1 MIHQEIRKK
10 FLDFFE
16 KRGHKI
22 VPSSSLIPE
31 DKSVLFTSAGMQ
43 QFKKYYLDSDSPYG
57 NRAASIQKCIRTTDI
72 DEVGDGSHLT
82 FFEMLGNFSFR
93 FPKGDS
99 SYFKEEAIKL
109 GYELMVNELGISLEN
124 IKISVFKGDPKNN
137 VPEDRESLEIWKSL
151 GIPEDKIFFGSIE
164 DNFWG
169 PTGSEGPCGPTTEI
183 HIGGLEIWNIV
194 FNEYYCDAPRED
206 LLKGEANLM
215 PLERKGVDTGMGLE
229 RLVMIMQGKRSVF
242 ETDLF
247 SPIITELRGKNLYD
261 YEANGRSE
269 RIIADHLKASVFIV
283 SNGIAPSNIGRGYIL
298 RRLIRK
304 IMRHSKK
311 LNLPEDFLQRSLK
324 TIINIYKGQYPDLE
338 KSKDKILT
346 VFNEEFDKFKK
357 VLSKEI
363 PKIEK
368 DIEELK
374 NKGQKTIPGYY
385 IFGVQQSS
393 GVTLDIMED
402 IAREK
407 NMEIDIK
414 GFQEEE
420 KKHKEVSKISQ
431 EKKFKK

>member
-1 MIHQEIRKK
+1 MNHQEIRKK
-10 FLDFFE
+10 FLDFF
-16 KRGHKI
+16 KKKGHKF

-31 DKSVLFTSAGMQ
+31 DQSVLFTSAGMQ

-57 NRAASIQKCIRTTDI
+57 NRTASIQKCIRTTDI
-72 DEVGDGSHLT
+72 DEVGDESHLT

-99 SYFKEEAIKL
+99 SYFKEEAIKF
-109 GYELMVNELGISLEN
+109 GYELMVNEFGIPLKK
-124 IKISVFKGDPKNN
+124 IKISVFRGDPKNN
-137 VPEDRESLEIWKSL
+137 VPEDRESLEIWTSL

-169 PTGSEGPCGPTTEI
+169 PTGGEGPCGPTTEI
-183 HIGGLEIWNIV
+183 IVGGIEVWNIV
-194 FNEYYCDAPRED
+194 FNEYYCDKEKH
-206 LLKGEANLM
+206 LV

-229 RLVMIMQGKRSVF
+229 RLAMVMQGKRSVF

-247 SPIITELRGKNLYD
+247 SPLITELRGRNLYD

-269 RIIADHLKASVFIV
+269 RIVADHLKAGAFVV
-283 SNGIAPSNIGRGYIL
+283 SDGIAPSNIGRGYIL

-311 LNLPEDFLQRSLK
+311 LNLSEDFLQRSAE

-357 VLSKEI
+357 VLTKEI

-368 DIEELK
+368 DLEELK
-374 NKGQKTIPGYY
+374 NKGQKMIPGHYV
-385 IFGVQQSS
+385 FGAQQSS
-393 GVTLDIMED
+393 GITLDIMED